1 MSRSNCTE
9 ADPEER
15 SARGPPESRLCTE
28 GLRTGHKCIARHIL
42 EEHTCR
48 LCCHH
53 HYAGQY
59 SPTRSAGYG
68 KLKMDP
74 GQEVRVLEIL
84 HKLLVNHLLR
94 A

>member
-1 MSRSNCTE
+1 M
-9 ADPEER
+9 DPQR
-15 SARGPPESRLCTE
+15 AGSALKGS
-28 GLRTGHKCIARHIL
+28 GQGHKYIARHVV